1 MRKHMSE
8 WREFPAEY
16 REDIERAIAILKA
29 GGCREIYLFGSS
41 TEGRPHTGSDIA
53 LGVRGCPPQRFF
65 VLLGKLLMQLNHP
78 VDLVNLDRQT
88 HLSLFFEKH
97 GSLIHVG

>member
-29 GGCREIYLFGSS
+29 GGCREIYLFGSLA
-41 TEGRPHTGSDIA
+41 EG
-53 LGVRGCPPQRFF
+53 
-65 VLLGKLLMQLNHP
+65 
-78 VDLVNLDRQT
+78 
-88 HLSLFFEKH
+88 
-97 GSLIHVG
+97 